1 MQPVVPNRQPIILL
15 AEDNHADV
23 LLLERAFEH
32 IGVDVLLHVVENGE
46 QAISYLEGEGKY
58 QRREEFPLPDL
69 LLLDLKMPL
78 ANGFEVIEW
87 VRAQPRLAGLRI
99 VVLTTSEQLRDVDRA
114 HRLGANSFLV
124 KPVSFDEFKETVRT
138 LCDYWLGLSRTPH
151 SSRPA
156 RKHEQE

>member
-1 MQPVVPNRQPIILL
+1 MSQPIILL
-15 AEDNHADV
+15 AEDNEADV
-23 LLLERAFEH
+23 VLLERAFEH
-32 IGVDVLLHVVENGE
+32 LGVDVLLHVVQNGE
-46 QAISYLEGEGKY
+46 QAIAYLQGEGKY

-99 VVLTTSEQLRDVDRA
+99 VVLTTSEQLRDIDRA

-138 LCDYWLGLSRTPH
+138 LCDYLLGLSRMPH

-156 RKHEQE
+156 REHEHE